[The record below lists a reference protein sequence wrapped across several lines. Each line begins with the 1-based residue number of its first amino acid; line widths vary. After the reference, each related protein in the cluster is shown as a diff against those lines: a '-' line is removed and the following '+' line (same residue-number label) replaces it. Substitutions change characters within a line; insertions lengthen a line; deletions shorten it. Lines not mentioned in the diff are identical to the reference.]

1 MEIEQIVY
9 IIETAVSQNVDID
22 RIAASKHAAQTSW
35 RSEDKKCVYMYPTIV
50 NTGRSASD
58 LKIQNLYLHSSN

>member
-9 IIETAVSQNVDID
+9 TTETAVSQNVDID

-35 RSEDKKCVYMYPTIV
+35 RSEDKQDQKVYRCEGLMPDALNI
-50 NTGRSASD
+50 
-58 LKIQNLYLHSSN
+58 